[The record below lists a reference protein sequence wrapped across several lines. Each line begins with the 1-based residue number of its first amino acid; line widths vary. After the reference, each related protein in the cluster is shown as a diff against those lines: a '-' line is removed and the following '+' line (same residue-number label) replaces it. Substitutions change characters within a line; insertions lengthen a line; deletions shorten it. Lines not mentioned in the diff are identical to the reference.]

1 MFPLESILL
10 DGDLRSLVLVPI
22 RLFAALIVLDKPVV
36 PLAQVSAPTST
47 VLPLSQLGVA
57 TK

>member
-1 MFPLESILL
+1 ML

-22 RLFAALIVLDKPVV
+22 RLFTALILPIMPVV

-57 TK
+57 TT